1 MTTPDPAAPLRGV
14 RVVSMAEQYPGPY
27 ATLILADLG
36 ADVILVERP
45 DGGDPARQFA
55 AFFDA
60 LNRNKRSVTLDL
72 KAPAGLSDL
81 RRLVAGADVFLE
93 GFRPGTARRLGVG
106 WDDLRAVNPRLV
118 YVSISGYGQTGP
130 YRLRPGHDLSYLAA
144 AGMLFP
150 QTEAAEA
157 LPLSPVQVGDL
168 SAGTLAATAVGIA
181 LFARERTGEGQ
192 YVDVSMFDGL
202 VSWMTTALVPV
213 INGTGGP
220 GLTFEAGYGVY
231 RCGDGRWLSLSVAHE
246 DHFWR
251 RLCGV
256 LDLPAAVAA
265 LDAAE
270 RRNRVGELRALL
282 AERLGRRGRDAWV
295 AALDAADVP
304 CAPVAGL
311 DEVADDAHV
320 AARGLLVESPAGD
333 GRPARRHVL
342 QPLAVNHRP
351 GPAQVRPAPALG
363 EHSAEVL
370 AEVGAAHPPDAAAP
384 DAAATDAAAPDAAA
398 AMRARLAEWARHH
411 YGDGATVEGVAPMPG
426 NAGISFGFD
435 VVVAGGD
442 GPRRDPLVI
451 RVPPAGVRR
460 KGNTDV
466 LRQVPLLEALAAD
479 GVPVP
484 AVRWWGEDERWF
496 GVPYLMVER
505 LPGRSLN
512 VFDPDASFF
521 DLSPGGM
528 DRLFR
533 QAVDALVAVHRLD
546 WRAKLAGWEKPRS
559 LADEIAAWEPIL
571 RKGSDGEWI
580 RRGLELRDALLAT
593 RPAEPEPGVIHGDF
607 YCNNWV
613 VDAGGR
619 LRALVDWEI
628 SAIGPS
634 LLDLG
639 WLCMMNDLQSWAPA
653 QRERLAWMPPVED
666 IVALYEAAAGRAVPD
681 VAWYRALAGYRLGA
695 ITSLNVHL
703 HRSGRRPDP
712 VWEVMAESHPY
723 RVGRALEL
731 AQRGRAAA
739 GKDDR

>member
-1 MTTPDPAAPLRGV
+1 MTTPEPAAPLRGV

-45 DGGDPARQFA
+45 DGGDPARQFP
-55 AFFDA
+55 AFFDS
-60 LNRNKRSVTLDL
+60 LNRNKRSVALDL
-72 KAPAGLSDL
+72 KSPDGLGAL

-93 GFRPGTARRLGVG
+93 GFRPGTAERLGVG

-130 YRLRPGHDLSYLAA
+130 YRLRPGHDLSYQAG

-150 QTEAAEA
+150 QAESDEA

-168 SAGTLAATAVGIA
+168 SAGTLAATAVGVA

-213 INGTGGP
+213 MNRTGEP
-220 GLTFEAGYGVY
+220 GFPIEAGYGVY

-251 RLCGV
+251 RLCQV
-256 LDLPAAVAA
+256 LGLPADVGA
-265 LDAAE
+265 LEAPE
-270 RRNRVGELRALL
+270 RRRRVEELRGLL
-282 AERLGRRGRDAWV
+282 AQRLAGRGRDAWV

-311 DEVADDAHV
+311 DEVAADPHV
-320 AARGLLVESPAGD
+320 RARGLLVGSPAGD
-333 GRPARRHVL
+333 GRPGRRHVR
-342 QPLAVNHRP
+342 QPLAFNHRP
-351 GPAQVRPAPALG
+351 GPAEVRPAPALG
-363 EHSAEVL
+363 QHSAEVL
-370 AEVGAAHPPDAAAP
+370 TELDARGG
-384 DAAATDAAAPDAAA
+384 TDPVV
-398 AMRARLAEWARHH
+398 AMRSRLGEWARHH
-411 YGDGATVEGVAPMPG
+411 YGPGAAVEAVAPMPG

-435 VVVAGGD
+435 VVVPAGGD
-442 GPRRDPLVI
+442 VRREALVI

-466 LRQVPLLEALAAD
+466 LRQVPLLEALAAQ

-484 AVRWWGEDERWF
+484 AVRWWGDDERWF

-512 VFDPDASFF
+512 VFAPDGSFF
-521 DLSPGGM
+521 DLSPGGVE
-528 DRLFR
+528 RLFR

-546 WRAKLAGWEKPRS
+546 WRSKLAGWDTPRS
-559 LADEIAAWEPIL
+559 LEDEIAAWEPIL
-571 RKGSDGEWI
+571 LKGGDDDWI

-593 RPAEPEPGVIHGDF
+593 RPAEPEPGVLHGDF

-628 SAIGPS
+628 SAIGPN
-634 LLDLG
+634 LVDLG
-639 WLCMMNDLQSWAPA
+639 WLCMMNDLESWGPA
-653 QRERLAWMPPVED
+653 QRERLAWVPPVDD
-666 IVALYEAAAGRAVPD
+666 IIALYESAAGHTVPD

-712 VWEVMAESHPY
+712 VWDVMAESYPY

-731 AQRGRAAA
+731 AQSGRAAA
-739 GKDDR
+739 GNGKDQGWTSS